1 MRIRPFPLLI
11 SLPILALP
19 LASVAQTAR
28 AQDFSPAQATEQLS
42 RAAAIDGKCRYLSE
56 ADHDELSD
64 YVAKAEVVV
73 ARADGAETASSAV
86 RTGKLAGEQTNC
98 EPESERLV
106 KETLDAGRRAM
117 QAAMAQPPAKQA
129 KRQENRN
136 QAQIL
141 GAMADDQQ
149 TQSLTDPARSGNSLA
164 RYRNE
169 ATAYYLELRCRSL
182 SNRQVRDFWKRI
194 VARHE
199 SMIAAY
205 GPASV
210 VRARVEAERLA
221 QRRSCG
227 GGSGSFIASA
237 YSNMR

>member
-1 MRIRPFPLLI
+1 MRILPLPLLI
-11 SLPILALP
+11 SLPLFALP
-19 LASVAQTAR
+19 LVSSAQLAH
-28 AQDFSPAQATEQLS
+28 AQDFSPAQATEQLA
-42 RAAAIDGKCRYLSE
+42 RASAVDGKCRYLTD
-56 ADHDELSD
+56 ADREELAD

-73 ARADGAETASSAV
+73 ARADGVETASSAV
-86 RTGKLAGEQTNC
+86 RTGKLAGEQGNC
-98 EPESERLV
+98 APESEQLV
-106 KETLDAGRRAM
+106 KETLDAGGRAM
-117 QAAMAQPPAKQA
+117 QAAMAQAPAKQA

-141 GAMADDQQ
+141 GAMGDDQQ

-182 SNRQVRDFWKRI
+182 SNRQGRDFWKRI

-199 SMIAAY
+199 AMITAY

-221 QRRSCG
+221 QRRSCEG
-227 GGSGSFIASA
+227 NSGSFIASA